1 MTKPAALFIA
11 LAAIGFLA
19 GGVSACGGKPEA
31 PAPAPARGERLTVTE
46 SLIDAVKPASAV
58 VASRDLGEARAR
70 IPGTL
75 TQLNVREGDMVSQ
88 GQIIGLVVDNR
99 VGLETAAYG
108 AQVAAAEAEAARARA
123 DLSRIQTL
131 FNKGIYAQARLDQA
145 LAASQA
151 ANAQVRAARAVR
163 SASAETGAQ
172 GRILAP
178 TSGRVLAAD
187 VPAGSVV
194 SAGQSVATITAGPL
208 VLRLE
213 LPEAQGRN
221 LRVGQGVVVSSGD
234 LPGVSTGTIAQ
245 VYPASTAGRTTADIA
260 VAGLASDR
268 VGQRVMVQIPLGQ
281 RRALV
286 VPHRFVAT
294 RFGIDFIRT
303 VDRAGRVS
311 EAPVQLAGPVAG
323 DRVEVLSGLT
333 AGDVVLAPTNAAA
346 PERAR

>member
-1 MTKPAALFIA
+1 MTKPTALFAA
-11 LAAIGFLA
+11 LAATALVA
-19 GGVSACGGKPEA
+19 GGLSACGPEPEVA
-31 PAPAPARGERLTVTE
+31 AIAPARGERLTVTE
-46 SLIDAVKPASAV
+46 ALIDAVKPASAV

-75 TQLNVREGDMVSQ
+75 TQLNVREGDAVRQ
-88 GQIIGLVVDNR
+88 GQVIGVVTDNR

-131 FNKGIYAQARLDQA
+131 FDRGIYAQARLDQA

-194 SAGQSVATITAGPL
+194 NAGQSVATITAGPL

-221 LRVGQGVVVSSGD
+221 LRVGQSVVISSED
-234 LPGVSTGTIAQ
+234 LPGVSAGTIAQ
-245 VYPASTAGRTTADIA
+245 VYPASNAGQTTADIS
-260 VAGLASDR
+260 VAGLSSDR
-268 VGQRVMVQIPLGQ
+268 VGQRVTVEVPVGQ

-286 VPHRFVAT
+286 IPRRAVST
-294 RFGIDFIRT
+294 RYGIDFVRT
-303 VDRAGRVS
+303 VDRAGRIS
-311 EAPVQLAGPVAG
+311 EAPVQLGGRVSG
-323 DRVEVLSGLT
+323 DRVEVLSGLA
-333 AGDVVLAPTNAAA
+333 AGNVVLAPE
-346 PERAR
+346 PAR

>member
-1 MTKPAALFIA
+1 MTKPPALFAA
-11 LAAIGFLA
+11 LAATILMA
-19 GGVSACGGKPEA
+19 GGLSGCGGEPEVVA
-31 PAPAPARGERLTVTE
+31 TAPARGERLTVTE
-46 SLIDAVKPASAV
+46 ALIDAVKPASAV

-75 TQLNVREGDMVSQ
+75 TQLNVREGDTVRQ
-88 GQIIGLVVDNR
+88 GQVIGMVTDNR

-131 FNKGIYAQARLDQA
+131 FDRGIYAQARLDQA
-145 LAASQA
+145 LAASHA
-151 ANAQVRAARAVR
+151 ADAQVRAARAVR
-163 SASAETGAQ
+163 AASAETGAQ

-221 LRVGQGVVVSSGD
+221 LRVGQSVVVSSED
-234 LPGVSTGTIAQ
+234 LPGVSAGTIAQ
-245 VYPASTAGRTTADIA
+245 VYPASTAGQTTADIS
-260 VAGLASDR
+260 VAGLSSDR
-268 VGQRVMVQIPLGQ
+268 VGQRVTVQVPVGQ

-286 VPHRFVAT
+286 IPRRVVAT
-294 RFGIDFIRT
+294 RFGIDFVRT

-311 EAPVQLAGPVAG
+311 EAPVQLGRPVSG
-323 DRVEVLSGLT
+323 DRVEVLSGLA
-333 AGDVVLAPTNAAA
+333 AGDVVLAPET
-346 PERAR
+346 AR

>member
-1 MTKPAALFIA
+1 MTKPAALIA
-11 LAAIGFLA
+11 VLAVLLA
-19 GGVSACGGKPEA
+19 GGLTACGGRPDA
-31 PAPAPARGERLTVTE
+31 AVTPPARGERMVVAE
-46 SLIDAVKPASAV
+46 VRIDAIKPAAAV
-58 VASRDLGEARAR
+58 IASRDVAEARAR

-75 TQLNVREGDMVSQ
+75 TQLNVREGDVVRQ
-88 GQIIGLVVDNR
+88 GQVIGVVTDSR
-99 VGLETAAYG
+99 VGLETAAFG

-123 DLSRIQTL
+123 DLTRIQTL
-131 FNKGIYAQARLDQA
+131 FDRGIYAQARLDQA
-145 LAASQA
+145 LAASRA
-151 ANAQVRAARAVR
+151 ADAQVRAARAVR

-178 TSGRVLAAD
+178 TSGRVLAAE

-221 LRVGQGVVVSSGD
+221 LRVGQTVGVSGGD
-234 LPGVSTGTIAQ
+234 LPAGAVGVIAQ

-260 VAGLASDR
+260 VDGLVSDR
-268 VGQRVMVQIPLGQ
+268 VGQRVVVQVPVGQ

-286 VPHRFVAT
+286 VPRRFVST
-294 RFGIDFIRT
+294 RYGIDFVRT

-311 EAPVQLAGPVAG
+311 EAPVQLGGAATG
-323 DRVEVLSGLT
+323 DLVEVLSGLT
-333 AGDVVLAPTNAAA
+333 AGDVVLTPARAA

>member
-1 MTKPAALFIA
+1 MTKPPALFAA
-11 LAAIGFLA
+11 LAAAALLA
-19 GGVSACGGKPEA
+19 GGLSACGGEPEVA
-31 PAPAPARGERLTVTE
+31 AVAPARGERLTVTE
-46 SLIDAVKPASAV
+46 AVIDAVKPVSAV

-75 TQLNVREGDMVSQ
+75 TQLNVREGDTVRQ
-88 GQIIGLVVDNR
+88 GQVIGVVTDNR
-99 VGLETAAYG
+99 VGLETAAFG

-131 FNKGIYAQARLDQA
+131 FDRGIYAQARLDQA

-163 SASAETGAQ
+163 AASAETGAQ

-178 TSGRVLAAD
+178 TSGRVLVAD

-221 LRVGQGVVVSSGD
+221 LRVGQSVMVSSED
-234 LPGVSTGTIAQ
+234 LPGVTAGTIAQ
-245 VYPASTAGRTTADIA
+245 VYPASTAGQTTADIS
-260 VAGLASDR
+260 VAGLSSDR
-268 VGQRVMVQIPLGQ
+268 VGQRVIVQAPVGQ
-281 RRALV
+281 RSALV
-286 VPHRFVAT
+286 IPRRFVST
-294 RFGIDFIRT
+294 RYGIDFVRT
-303 VDRAGRVS
+303 VDPAGRVS
-311 EAPVQLAGPVAG
+311 EAPVQLGGPAGE
-323 DRVEVLSGLT
+323 DRVEVLSGLA
-333 AGDVVLAPTNAAA
+333 AGHVVLAPEAA
-346 PERAR
+346 R

>member
-1 MTKPAALFIA
+1 MTKLPALSAVLAAAAL
-11 LAAIGFLA
+11 LA
-19 GGVSACGGKPEA
+19 GGLSACGAEPEVGVT
-31 PAPAPARGERLTVTE
+31 APARGERLTVTE
-46 SLIDAVKPASAV
+46 SVIDAVKPVSAV

-75 TQLNVREGDMVSQ
+75 TQLNVREGDTVRQ
-88 GQIIGLVVDNR
+88 GQVIGVVTDNR
-99 VGLETAAYG
+99 VGLETAAFG

-131 FNKGIYAQARLDQA
+131 FDRGIYAQARLDQA

-163 SASAETGAQ
+163 AASAETGAQ

-208 VLRLE
+208 ILRLE

-221 LRVGQGVVVSSGD
+221 LRVGQSIIVSSDD
-234 LPGVSTGTIAQ
+234 LAGVSAGTIAQ
-245 VYPASTAGRTTADIA
+245 VYPASTAGQTTADIS
-260 VAGLASDR
+260 VAGLSSDR
-268 VGQRVMVQIPLGQ
+268 VGQRVIVQAPVGQ

-286 VPHRFVAT
+286 IPRRFVST
-294 RFGIDFIRT
+294 RYGIDFVRT
-303 VDRAGRVS
+303 VDPAGRVS
-311 EAPVQLAGPVAG
+311 EAPVQLGGPAGE
-323 DRVEVLSGLT
+323 DRVEVLSGL
-333 AGDVVLAPTNAAA
+333 AVGNVVLAPEAA
-346 PERAR
+346 R

>member
-1 MTKPAALFIA
+1 MTKSTALFAALATA
-11 LAAIGFLA
+11 LLA
-19 GGVSACGGKPEA
+19 GGLSACGGGEPEVVATA
-31 PAPAPARGERLTVTE
+31 PAQGERLTVTE
-46 SLIDAVKPASAV
+46 ALIDAVKPASAV

-75 TQLNVREGDMVSQ
+75 TQLNVREGDTVRQ
-88 GQIIGLVVDNR
+88 GQVIGVVVDNR

-131 FNKGIYAQARLDQA
+131 FDKGIYAQARLDQA

-178 TSGRVLAAD
+178 TSGRVLTAD

-221 LRVGQGVVVSSGD
+221 LRVGQGVVVSSED
-234 LPGVSTGTIAQ
+234 LPGVSAGSIAQ
-245 VYPASTAGRTTADIA
+245 VYPASNAGQTTADIS
-260 VAGLASDR
+260 VAGLNSDR
-268 VGQRVMVQIPLGQ
+268 VGQRVTIQVPVGQ

-286 VPHRFVAT
+286 VPRRFVAT
-294 RFGIDFIRT
+294 RFGIDFVRT

-311 EAPVQLAGPVAG
+311 EAPVQLGGPVAG
-323 DRVEVLSGLT
+323 DRVEVLSGLK
-333 AGDVVLAPTNAAA
+333 AGDIVLAPTRAAA
-346 PERAR
+346 PEQAR

>member
-1 MTKPAALFIA
+1 MTKLPALSAVLAAAAL
-11 LAAIGFLA
+11 LA
-19 GGVSACGGKPEA
+19 GGLSACGAEPEVGVI
-31 PAPAPARGERLTVTE
+31 APARGERLTVTE
-46 SLIDAVKPASAV
+46 SVIDAVKPVSAV

-75 TQLNVREGDMVSQ
+75 TQLNVREGDTVRQ
-88 GQIIGLVVDNR
+88 GQVIGVVTDNR
-99 VGLETAAYG
+99 VGLETAAFG

-131 FNKGIYAQARLDQA
+131 FDRGIYAQARLDQA

-163 SASAETGAQ
+163 AASAETGAQ

-208 VLRLE
+208 ILRLE

-221 LRVGQGVVVSSGD
+221 LRVGQSVIVSSDD
-234 LPGVSTGTIAQ
+234 LPGVSAGTIAQ
-245 VYPASTAGRTTADIA
+245 VYPASTAGQTTADIF
-260 VAGLASDR
+260 VAGLSSDR
-268 VGQRVMVQIPLGQ
+268 VGQRVIVQAPVGQ

-286 VPHRFVAT
+286 IPRRFVST
-294 RFGIDFIRT
+294 RYGIDFVRT
-303 VDRAGRVS
+303 VDPAGRVS
-311 EAPVQLAGPVAG
+311 EAPVQLGGPAGE
-323 DRVEVLSGLT
+323 DRVEVLSGL
-333 AGDVVLAPTNAAA
+333 AVGNVVLAPEAA
-346 PERAR
+346 R

>member
-1 MTKPAALFIA
+1 MKTPTALFAA
-11 LAAIGFLA
+11 LAATAFLA
-19 GGVSACGGKPEA
+19 GGLSACGGEPEVAA
-31 PAPAPARGERLTVTE
+31 PAPTLGERLTVTE
-46 SLIDAVKPASAV
+46 ALIDAVKPASAI

-75 TQLNVREGDMVSQ
+75 TQLNVREGDTVRQ
-88 GQIIGLVVDNR
+88 GQVIGLVVDNR

-108 AQVAAAEAEAARARA
+108 AQIAAAEAEAGRARA
-123 DLSRIQTL
+123 ELSRIQTL
-131 FNKGIYAQARLDQA
+131 FDKGIYAQARLDQS
-145 LAASQA
+145 LAASRA
-151 ANAQVRAARAVR
+151 ADAQVRAARAVR

-194 SAGQSVATITAGPL
+194 SAGQSIATITAGPL

-221 LRVGQGVVVSSGD
+221 LRVGQSVVVSSDD
-234 LPGVSTGTIAQ
+234 LPGVSAGTIAQ
-245 VYPASTAGRTTADIA
+245 VYPAATGGQTTADLS
-260 VAGLASDR
+260 VAGLNSDR
-268 VGQRVMVQIPLGQ
+268 VGQRVTVQVPVGQ

-286 VPHRFVAT
+286 IPRRVVST
-294 RFGIDFIRT
+294 RYGIDFVRT

-311 EAPVQLAGPVAG
+311 EAPVQLGGPVSG
-323 DRVEVLSGLT
+323 DRVEVLSGLA
-333 AGDVVLAPTNAAA
+333 AGDVVLT

>member
-1 MTKPAALFIA
+1 MKTPTALFAA
-11 LAAIGFLA
+11 LAAVLLV
-19 GGVSACGGKPEA
+19 GGLSACGGEPEVVVT
-31 PAPAPARGERLTVTE
+31 APARGERLTVTE
-46 SLIDAVKPASAV
+46 AMIDAVKPASAV

-75 TQLNVREGDMVSQ
+75 SELNVREGDTVRQ
-88 GQIIGLVVDNR
+88 GQIIGLVTDNR

-131 FNKGIYAQARLDQA
+131 FDKGIYAQARLDQSV
-145 LAASQA
+145 AASRA
-151 ANAQVRAARAVR
+151 ADAQVRAARAVR

-194 SAGQSVATITAGPL
+194 NAGQSVATITAGPL

-221 LRVGQGVVVSSGD
+221 LRVGQGVIISSED
-234 LPGVSTGTIAQ
+234 LPGVSAGTIAQ
-245 VYPASTAGRTTADIA
+245 VYPATTAGQTIADIS
-260 VAGLASDR
+260 VPGLNSDR
-268 VGQRVMVQIPLGQ
+268 VGQRVTVQVPVGQ

-286 VPHRFVAT
+286 IPRRVVAS
-294 RFGIDFIRT
+294 RYGIDFVRT
-303 VDRAGRVS
+303 VDRAGHVS
-311 EAPVQLAGPVAG
+311 EAPVQLGGPAGA
-323 DRVEVLSGLT
+323 DRVEVLSGLA
-333 AGDVVLAPTNAAA
+333 AGDVVLAPEPT
-346 PERAR
+346 R

>member
-1 MTKPAALFIA
+1 MKTPTALFAA
-11 LAAIGFLA
+11 LAATALLA
-19 GGVSACGGKPEA
+19 GGLSACGGEPEVAATA
-31 PAPAPARGERLTVTE
+31 PASGERLTVTE
-46 SLIDAVKPASAV
+46 ALIDAVKPASAV

-75 TQLNVREGDMVSQ
+75 SQLNVREGDTVRQ
-88 GQIIGLVVDNR
+88 GQVIGVVTDNR

-131 FNKGIYAQARLDQA
+131 FDRGIYAQARLDQA
-145 LAASQA
+145 LAASRA
-151 ANAQVRAARAVR
+151 ADAQVRAARAVR

-221 LRVGQGVVVSSGD
+221 LRVGQDVIVSSGD
-234 LPGVSTGTIAQ
+234 LPGVSAGTIAQ
-245 VYPASTAGRTTADIA
+245 IYPASNAGQTTADIA
-260 VAGLASDR
+260 VAGLGSDR
-268 VGQRVMVQIPLGQ
+268 VGQRVTVQVPVGQ

-286 VPHRFVAT
+286 VPRRFVST
-294 RFGIDFIRT
+294 RYGIDFVRT

-311 EAPVQLAGPVAG
+311 EAPVQLGGPVAD
-323 DRVEVLSGLT
+323 DRVEVLSGLK
-333 AGDVVLAPTNAAA
+333 AGDVVLAPET
-346 PERAR
+346 AR

>member
-1 MTKPAALFIA
+1 MKSTAVLPA
-11 LAAIGFLA
+11 LAAGVLLIGGL
-19 GGVSACGGKPEA
+19 SACGQEPEVA
-31 PAPAPARGERLTVTE
+31 AAAPARGERLVVAETV
-46 SLIDAVKPASAV
+46 IDAVKPASAV

-75 TQLNVREGDMVSQ
+75 TQLNVREGDTVRQ
-88 GQIIGLVVDNR
+88 GQVIGVVTDNR
-99 VGLETAAYG
+99 VGLETAAFG

-123 DLSRIQTL
+123 DLTRIQIL
-131 FNKGIYAQARLDQA
+131 FDKGIYAQARLDQA

-178 TSGRVLAAD
+178 SSGRVLTAD

-194 SAGQSVATITAGPL
+194 NAGQSVATITAGPL

-221 LRVGQGVVVSSGD
+221 LRVGQSVVGSSED
-234 LPGVSTGTIAQ
+234 LPGVSAGTIAQ
-245 VYPASTAGRTTADIA
+245 VYPASTAGQTTADIS
-260 VAGLASDR
+260 VAGLGSDR
-268 VGQRVMVQIPLGQ
+268 VGQRVTVQVPVGT

-286 VPHRFVAT
+286 IPRRFVST
-294 RFGIDFIRT
+294 RYGIDFVRT

-311 EAPVQLAGPVAG
+311 EAPVQLGGPAGD
-323 DRVEVLSGLT
+323 DRVEVLSGLA
-333 AGDVVLAPTNAAA
+333 AGNVVLA

>member
-1 MTKPAALFIA
+1 MKKPAALIA
-11 LAAIGFLA
+11 VLAAALLA
-19 GGVSACGGKPEA
+19 GGLSACGGEPEVVA
-31 PAPAPARGERLTVTE
+31 TAPARGERMVVAEVLV
-46 SLIDAVKPASAV
+46 DAVKPASAV

-75 TQLNVREGDMVSQ
+75 TQLNVREGDTVRQ
-88 GQIIGLVVDNR
+88 GQVIGVVVDNR

-123 DLSRIQTL
+123 DLGRIQTL
-131 FNKGIYAQARLDQA
+131 FDKGIYARARLDQA

-172 GRILAP
+172 GRIMAP

-221 LRVGQGVVVSSGD
+221 LRVGQSVVVSSED
-234 LPGVSTGTIAQ
+234 LPGVSAGSIAQ

-260 VAGLASDR
+260 VDGLASDR
-268 VGQRVMVQIPLGQ
+268 VGQRVIVQVPVGQ

-286 VPHRFVAT
+286 LPRRFIST
-294 RFGIDFIRT
+294 RYGIDFVRT

-311 EAPVQLAGPVAG
+311 EAPVQLGGPVSG
-323 DRVEVLSGLT
+323 GRVEVLSGLA
-333 AGDVVLAPTNAAA
+333 AGDVVLAPGPAAG
-346 PERAR
+346 ERAR

>member
-1 MTKPAALFIA
+1 MTKPSALFSA
-11 LAAIGFLA
+11 LAATVLLA
-19 GGVSACGGKPEA
+19 GGLSACGGGEPEVVA
-31 PAPAPARGERLTVTE
+31 TAPARGERLTVTE
-46 SLIDAVKPASAV
+46 ALIDAVKPASAV

-75 TQLNVREGDMVSQ
+75 TRLNVRAGDTVGQ
-88 GQIIGLVVDNR
+88 GQVIGVVTDNR

-131 FNKGIYAQARLDQA
+131 FDRGIYAQARLDQS

-163 SASAETGAQ
+163 AASAETGAQ

-208 VLRLE
+208 ILRLE

-221 LRVGQGVVVSSGD
+221 LKVGQSVAVSSGD
-234 LPGVSTGTIAQ
+234 LPGVSAGTIAQ
-245 VYPASTAGRTTADIA
+245 VYPAATAGQTTADIT

-268 VGQRVMVQIPLGQ
+268 VGQRVTVQVPVGQ

-286 VPHRFVAT
+286 IPRRAVAT
-294 RFGIDFIRT
+294 RYGIDFVRT

-311 EAPVQLAGPVAG
+311 EAPVQLGGPVSG
-323 DRVEVLSGLT
+323 DRVEVLSGLA
-333 AGDVVLAPTNAAA
+333 AGNIVLAPEAA
-346 PERAR
+346 R

>member
-1 MTKPAALFIA
+1 V
-11 LAAIGFLA
+11 IG
-19 GGVSACGGKPEA
+19 V
-31 PAPAPARGERLTVTE
+31 VT
-46 SLIDAVKPASAV
+46 
-58 VASRDLGEARAR
+58 
-70 IPGTL
+70 
-75 TQLNVREGDMVSQ
+75 
-88 GQIIGLVVDNR
+88 DNR

-131 FNKGIYAQARLDQA
+131 FDRGIYAQARLDQA

-178 TSGRVLAAD
+178 ASGRVLTAD

-194 SAGQSVATITAGPL
+194 NAGQSVATITAGPL

-221 LRVGQGVVVSSGD
+221 LRVGQSVVVSSGD
-234 LPGVSTGTIAQ
+234 LPGVSAGTIAQ
-245 VYPASTAGRTTADIA
+245 VYPASSAGQTTADIA
-260 VAGLASDR
+260 VPGLTSDR
-268 VGQRVMVQIPLGQ
+268 VGQRVTVQVPVGQ

-286 VPHRFVAT
+286 IPRRVVST
-294 RFGIDFIRT
+294 RYGIDFVRT

-311 EAPVQLAGPVAG
+311 EAPVQLGGAVSG
-323 DRVEVLSGLT
+323 DRVEVMSGLA
-333 AGDVVLAPTNAAA
+333 AGDVVLV
-346 PERAR
+346 PETAR

>member
-1 MTKPAALFIA
+1 MTKPTALFAAVAAAAL
-11 LAAIGFLA
+11 LA
-19 GGVSACGGKPEA
+19 GGLSACGAEPEVGA
-31 PAPAPARGERLTVTE
+31 TAPARGERLTVTE
-46 SLIDAVKPASAV
+46 AVIDAVKPVSAV

-75 TQLNVREGDMVSQ
+75 TQLNVREGDMVRQ
-88 GQIIGLVVDNR
+88 GQVIGVVTDNR
-99 VGLETAAYG
+99 VGLETAAFG

-131 FNKGIYAQARLDQA
+131 FDQGIYAQARLDQA

-151 ANAQVRAARAVR
+151 ADAQVRAARAVR
-163 SASAETGAQ
+163 AASAETGSQ

-221 LRVGQGVVVSSGD
+221 LRVGQSVIVSSDD
-234 LPGVSTGTIAQ
+234 LPGVSVGTIAQ
-245 VYPASTAGRTTADIA
+245 VYPASTAGQTTADIS
-260 VAGLASDR
+260 VAGLDSDR
-268 VGQRVMVQIPLGQ
+268 VGQRVIVQAPVGQ

-286 VPHRFVAT
+286 IPRRFVST
-294 RFGIDFIRT
+294 RYGIDFVRT
-303 VDRAGRVS
+303 VDPAGRVS
-311 EAPVQLAGPVAG
+311 EAPVQLGGPAGE
-323 DRVEVLSGLT
+323 DRVEVLSGLA
-333 AGDVVLAPTNAAA
+333 AGDVVLAPEAA
-346 PERAR
+346 R

>member
-1 MTKPAALFIA
+1 MTKPPALFAA
-11 LAAIGFLA
+11 LAAAALLA
-19 GGVSACGGKPEA
+19 GGLSACGGEPEVVA
-31 PAPAPARGERLTVTE
+31 TAPARGERLAVTE
-46 SLIDAVKPASAV
+46 ALIDAVKPASAI
-58 VASRDLGEARAR
+58 VAPRDLGEARAR

-75 TQLNVREGDMVSQ
+75 TQLNVREGDTVRQ
-88 GQIIGLVVDNR
+88 GQVIGVVVDNR

-131 FNKGIYAQARLDQA
+131 FDRGIYAQARLDQS

-151 ANAQVRAARAVR
+151 ANAQVHAARAVR

-221 LRVGQGVVVSSGD
+221 LRVGQSVVVSSKD
-234 LPGVSTGTIAQ
+234 LPGVSSGTIAQ
-245 VYPASTAGRTTADIA
+245 VYPATSGGQTTADIS
-260 VAGLASDR
+260 VPGLGSDR
-268 VGQRVMVQIPLGQ
+268 VGQRVTVQVPVGQ

-286 VPHRFVAT
+286 IPRRVVAT
-294 RFGIDFIRT
+294 RYGIDFVRT
-303 VDRAGRVS
+303 VDRAGRVI
-311 EAPVQLAGPVAG
+311 EAPVQLGGPAGA
-323 DRVEVLSGLT
+323 DRVEVLSGL
-333 AGDVVLAPTNAAA
+333 AVGDVVLAP
-346 PERAR
+346 ERAR

>member
-1 MTKPAALFIA
+1 MKTPAVLFAAFAATAL
-11 LAAIGFLA
+11 LA
-19 GGVSACGGKPEA
+19 GGLSACGAKTEA
-31 PAPAPARGERLTVTE
+31 VPPAPVRGERMPVAE
-46 SLIDAVKPASAV
+46 AMIDAVKPASAV

-75 TQLNVREGDMVSQ
+75 TQLNVREGDLVRQ
-88 GQIIGLVVDNR
+88 GQVIGMVIDNR

-131 FNKGIYAQARLDQA
+131 FDRGIYAQARLDQA
-145 LAASQA
+145 LAAARA
-151 ANAQVRAARAVR
+151 ADAQVRAARAVR

-221 LRVGQGVVVSSGD
+221 LRAGQSVMISSED
-234 LPGVSTGTIAQ
+234 LPGVSAGTISQ
-245 VYPASTAGRTTADIA
+245 VYPATTGGQTTADIS
-260 VAGLASDR
+260 VPGLNSDR
-268 VGQRVMVQIPLGQ
+268 VGQRVTVQVPVGQ

-286 VPHRFVAT
+286 IPRRAVST
-294 RFGIDFIRT
+294 RYGIDFVRT
-303 VDRAGRVS
+303 IDRAGRVS
-311 EAPVQLAGPVAG
+311 EAPVQLGGAAGAG
-323 DRVEVLSGLT
+323 RVEVLSGL
-333 AGDVVLAPTNAAA
+333 AARDVVLAP
-346 PERAR
+346 ERAR

>member
-1 MTKPAALFIA
+1 MKTPTALSAA
-11 LAAIGFLA
+11 LAAALLL
-19 GGVSACGGKPEA
+19 GGLSACGGEPEVAAIA
-31 PAPAPARGERLTVTE
+31 PVRGERLTVTE
-46 SLIDAVKPASAV
+46 ALIDAVKPASAV

-75 TQLNVREGDMVSQ
+75 TQLNVREGDTVRQ
-88 GQIIGLVVDNR
+88 GQLIGLVIDNR
-99 VGLETAAYG
+99 VGLETAAYS

-131 FNKGIYAQARLDQA
+131 FDKGIYAQARLDQS
-145 LAASQA
+145 LAASRA
-151 ANAQVRAARAVR
+151 ADAQVRAARAVR

-178 TSGRVLAAD
+178 TSGRVLTAD

-213 LPEAQGRN
+213 LPEDQGRN
-221 LRVGQGVVVSSGD
+221 LRVGQSVVISSED
-234 LPGVSTGTIAQ
+234 LPGVSAGTIAQ
-245 VYPASTAGRTTADIA
+245 VYPASTAGQTTADIS
-260 VAGLASDR
+260 VAGLGSDR
-268 VGQRVMVQIPLGQ
+268 VGQRVTVQVPVGQ

-286 VPHRFVAT
+286 ISRRVVAT
-294 RFGIDFIRT
+294 RFGIDFVRT

-311 EAPVQLAGPVAG
+311 EAPVQLGGPVSG
-323 DRVEVLSGLT
+323 DRVEVLSGLA
-333 AGDVVLAPTNAAA
+333 AGDVVLAPET
-346 PERAR
+346 AR

>member
-1 MTKPAALFIA
+1 MTTRTALVAA
-11 LAAIGFLA
+11 LAATALLA
-19 GGVSACGGKPEA
+19 GGLSACGGEPEVVA
-31 PAPAPARGERLTVTE
+31 TAPARGERLAVTE
-46 SLIDAVKPASAV
+46 ALIDAVKPASAV
-58 VASRDLGEARAR
+58 VTSRDLGDARAR

-75 TQLNVREGDMVSQ
+75 TQLNVREGDMVRQ
-88 GQIIGLVVDNR
+88 GQVIGMVVDNR

-178 TSGRVLAAD
+178 TSGRVLTAD

-221 LRVGQGVVVSSGD
+221 LRVGQTVTVSGED
-234 LPGVSTGTIAQ
+234 LPGVSGGVIAQ

-260 VAGLASDR
+260 VDGLASDR
-268 VGQRVMVQIPLGQ
+268 VGQRVIVQVPVGQ

-286 VPHRFVAT
+286 LPRRFIAT
-294 RFGIDFIRT
+294 RYGIDFVRT

-311 EAPVQLAGPVAG
+311 EAPVQLGGPVTG

-333 AGDVVLAPTNAAA
+333 VGDVVLAPPSAAA

>member
-1 MTKPAALFIA
+1 MKSMAVLPALVAGILLIAGLSSCGREPAAP
-11 LAAIGFLA
+11 AA
-19 GGVSACGGKPEA
+19 
-31 PAPAPARGERLTVTE
+31 APARGERLVVAETV
-46 SLIDAVKPASAV
+46 IDAVKPASAV

-75 TQLNVREGDMVSQ
+75 VQLNVREGDTVRE
-88 GQIIGLVVDNR
+88 GQVIGLVTDSR
-99 VGLETAAYG
+99 VGLETAALG

-131 FNKGIYAQARLDQA
+131 FDRGIYAQARLDQS

-151 ANAQVRAARAVR
+151 ANAQVRAARAQR

-178 TSGRVLAAD
+178 ASGRVLTAD

-194 SAGQSVATITAGPL
+194 NAGQSVATITAGPL

-221 LRVGQGVVVSSGD
+221 LRVGQSVFVSSED
-234 LPGVSTGTIAQ
+234 LPGVSAGTIAQ
-245 VYPASTAGRTTADIA
+245 VYPASTAGQTTADIS
-260 VAGLASDR
+260 VAGLGSDR
-268 VGQRVMVQIPLGQ
+268 VGQRVNVQVPVGQ

-286 VPHRFVAT
+286 IPRRFVST
-294 RFGIDFIRT
+294 RYGIDFVRT

-311 EAPVQLAGPVAG
+311 EAPVQLGGLAGG
-323 DRVEVLSGLT
+323 DRLEVLSGLA
-333 AGDVVLAPTNAAA
+333 AGDVVLAP
-346 PERAR
+346 ERAR